1 MMMKKFLS
9 ALFVSLLFFNTN
21 FVPVFA
27 APPQNE
33 VNKLISE
40 MGWTQEEFQNFLDYY
55 EMSLDEFDTIEDL
68 KFVLGTPITDKN
80 LTELLAQNDMSREQ
94 LDELLAGFGETVDDY
109 WFIEE
114 LDVSIDFYLNHDEY
128 MKEAEEML
136 ASIGLTEDE
145 VDRFFNHLMALDET
159 VLEQRME
166 EVAARLE
173 PYFLLDP
180 ETELTDAQME
190 ELTSIWEE
198 MMSLL
203 QLDPK
208 FYLVNKE
215 GVKTAVSYG
224 ELMNMEEMYGNSLL
238 IEIYDTQGNLLL
250 DMQLSEDMLTS
261 DFVFS
266 SASQLTNVG
275 DLAGELTNL
284 KHDQLPKTASSYG
297 LNMAIGLIVLLLGL
311 SIYVKTRKTQ
321 RV

>member
-1 MMMKKFLS
+1 MKKNLS
-9 ALFVSLLFFNTN
+9 ALFVSLLFFHTN
-21 FVPVFA
+21 FVLVSA

-33 VNKLISE
+33 VNELLSE
-40 MGWTQEEFQNFLDYY
+40 MGWTQEDLQNHLDYY
-55 EMSLDEFDTIEDL
+55 EMSLAEFDTIEDL
-68 KFVLGTPITDKN
+68 KFVLGTPITDEN
-80 LTELLAQNDMSREQ
+80 LNELLAQYDMSRGQ
-94 LDELLAGFGETVDDY
+94 LDELLAEFGETVDDY
-109 WFIEE
+109 KFIED
-114 LDVSIDFYLNHDEY
+114 LDVSIDFYQNHDEN

-166 EVAARLE
+166 EVASRLE
-173 PYFLLDP
+173 PYLLSDP

-190 ELTSIWEE
+190 ELTSMWEE

-203 QLDPK
+203 QLDAK

-224 ELMNMEEMYGNSLL
+224 QIMSAEDMYGNSLL

-261 DFVFS
+261 DFIFD

-284 KHDQLPKTASSYG
+284 KHEQLPKTASPYG